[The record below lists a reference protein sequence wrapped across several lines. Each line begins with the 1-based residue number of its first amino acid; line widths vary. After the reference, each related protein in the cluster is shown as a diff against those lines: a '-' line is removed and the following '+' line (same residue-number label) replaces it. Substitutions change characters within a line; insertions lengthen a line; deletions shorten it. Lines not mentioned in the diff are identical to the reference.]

1 MGDFKVIETQEDFD
15 KAIKARLS
23 QKDREL
29 AEKYK
34 DFLSPEDASA
44 MKTDFEKELQEA
56 NKKVEEAQEKLSSFD
71 ETVSNLTQRA
81 EAAENKL
88 LKNKVAYE
96 NKLPI
101 ELSERLIGKTEE
113 ELKADAEKLSAA
125 IKPQSAGAPPAYT
138 GSQKASAV
146 NKYEAGLMQLAEAF
160 SQQFAN

>member
-44 MKTDFEKELQEA
+44 MKADFEKELQEA

-138 GSQKASAV
+138 GSQKASAG
-146 NKYEAGLMQLAEAF
+146 NQYEAGLMQLAEAF

>member
-44 MKTDFEKELQEA
+44 MKADFEKELQEA

-138 GSQKASAV
+138 GSQKASSG
-146 NKYEAGLMQLAEAF
+146 NNYQSGLMQLAEAF
-160 SQQFAN
+160 SQQFSN

>member
-44 MKTDFEKELQEA
+44 MKADFEKELQEA

-138 GSQKASAV
+138 GSQKASSG
-146 NKYEAGLMQLAEAF
+146 NNYQSGLMQLAEAF
-160 SQQFAN
+160 GQQFSS

>member
-34 DFLSPEDASA
+34 GFLSPEDASA
-44 MKTDFEKELQEA
+44 MKADFEKELQEA

-138 GSQKASAV
+138 GSQKASSG
-146 NKYEAGLMQLAEAF
+146 NNYQSGLMQLAEAF
-160 SQQFAN
+160 GQQFSS

>member
-44 MKTDFEKELQEA
+44 MKADFEKELQEA

-138 GSQKASAV
+138 GSQKASSG
-146 NKYEAGLMQLAEAF
+146 NKYQSGLMQLAEAF
-160 SQQFAN
+160 GQQFSS

>member
-1 MGDFKVIETQEDFD
+1 MSDFKVIETQEDFD

-34 DFLSPEDASA
+34 DFLSPEDAAA
-44 MKTDFEKELQEA
+44 MKVGFENDLKEA
-56 NKKVEEAQEKLSSFD
+56 NKKVAEAQEKLASYD

-81 EAAENKL
+81 ETAENLL

-138 GSQKASAV
+138 GTQKASSG
-146 NKYEAGLMQLAEAF
+146 NNYQSGLMQLAEAF
-160 SQQFAN
+160 GQQFSN

>member
-44 MKTDFEKELQEA
+44 MKADFEKELQEA
-56 NKKVEEAQEKLSSFD
+56 NKKVEEAQKKLSSFD

-138 GSQKASAV
+138 GSQKASTG

>member
-44 MKTDFEKELQEA
+44 MKADFEKELQEA

-138 GSQKASAV
+138 GSQKASSG
-146 NKYEAGLMQLAEAF
+146 NNYQSGLMQLAEAF
-160 SQQFAN
+160 GQQFSN